1 MGGSCCFG
9 GTAIALVP
17 GKEGAFTVKKC
28 TFVFFALILF
38 ASAVV
43 AQESTTAS
51 AAANPVQPSSL
62 VVDASAPS
70 QAVREVKIPA
80 GTPIDIEMIH
90 TLSSMDATP
99 GDLLSFRVLIP
110 VKVDDAI
117 VIPSKALVTGRLVK
131 AKRAGHWGKAGKL
144 AWTMQDVVAVD
155 LTRVPLMSNPDFPG
169 GQQGVTGQSH
179 GAEVAT
185 KTAVMGALLAPTIV
199 LGPLALMQGFKRGEQ
214 AVLPEGKRFVVY
226 VQKETLVRVPIETA
240 AK

>member
-1 MGGSCCFG
+1 M
-9 GTAIALVP
+9 
-17 GKEGAFTVKKC
+17 KKC
-28 TFVFFALILF
+28 TFVFFTLILL

-43 AQESTTAS
+43 AQEGTTTS
-51 AAANPVQPSSL
+51 AATNPIQPSPS
-62 VVDASAPS
+62 VVEAFVPS

-80 GTPIDIEMIH
+80 GTPIDIELIH
-90 TLSSMDATP
+90 TVNSMDATS

-117 VIPSKALVTGRLVK
+117 VIPAKALVTARLVK

-155 LTRVPLMSNPDFPG
+155 LTRVALMANPDFPG

-185 KTAVMGALLAPTIV
+185 KTAVMGALLAPTII

-226 VQKETLVRVPIETA
+226 VQKETFVRVPIETA
-240 AK
+240 WK

>member
-1 MGGSCCFG
+1 VIRSLLAVFVLISAGLSVLAQ
-9 GTAIALVP
+9 TA
-17 GKEGAFTVKKC
+17 ES
-28 TFVFFALILF
+28 
-38 ASAVV
+38 SA
-43 AQESTTAS
+43 
-51 AAANPVQPSSL
+51 AAANPIQASL
-62 VVDASAPS
+62 APTTISATTEPP
-70 QAVREVKIPA
+70 VREVKIPA

-110 VKVDDAI
+110 VKVDDVI
-117 VIPSKALVTGRLVK
+117 VIPSKALVTARLVK

-144 AWTMQDVVAVD
+144 AWTMQDVVAMD

-185 KTAVMGALLAPTIV
+185 KTAVMAGLLAPTVV
-199 LGPLALMQGFKRGEQ
+199 LAPLALMQGFKRGEQ